1 MTAGQMLGTSLMLG
15 LFVLLAGCYGLL
27 YSLGRLRANRRLEH
41 AAVAAYL
48 LQGITTAGLLTL
60 TPLDFWWKALLLAS
74 FLAYL
79 PIPPLT
85 WRFLENLHEPEE
97 QHS

>member
-1 MTAGQMLGTSLMLG
+1 MTAAQMLGTSLLLG
-15 LFVLLAGCYGLL
+15 LFVLLAGCYGVL
-27 YSLGRLRANRRLEH
+27 YCLGRLRANRRLGY

-48 LQGITTAGLLTL
+48 LQGITTGLLAL
-60 TPLDFWWKALLLAS
+60 TALDLGWKALLLAS
-74 FLAYL
+74 FVAYL

-85 WRFLENLHEPEE
+85 LRFLENLHGPEE

>member
-1 MTAGQMLGTSLMLG
+1 MSAAQMLVTSLLLG
-15 LFVLLAGCYGLL
+15 VFVLLAGCYGVL
-27 YSLGRLRANRRLEH
+27 YCLGRLRASGGLAR
-41 AAVAAYL
+41 AAAIAYL
-48 LQGITTAGLLTL
+48 LQGITTGMLALTA
-60 TPLDFWWKALLLAS
+60 LDFWWKALLLAS
-74 FLAYL
+74 FIAYL

>member
-1 MTAGQMLGTSLMLG
+1 MSAAQMLVTSLLLG
-15 LFVLLAGCYGLL
+15 LFVLLAGCYGVL
-27 YSLGRLRANRRLEH
+27 YCLGRLRANGGLALA
-41 AAVAAYL
+41 AAVAYL
-48 LQGITTAGLLTL
+48 LQGITTAMLAFTA
-60 TPLDFWWKALLLAS
+60 LDFWWKALLLAS
-74 FLAYL
+74 FVAYL